1 MTKETIE
8 KKIDELM
15 KVRTQ
20 AQQQL
25 IACDGALQIL
35 NELLNDEE
43 KENNDENA

>member
-1 MTKETIE
+1 MLKDQIKAKIE
-8 KKIDELM
+8 DVE
-15 KVRTQ
+15 KVRLH